1 MLVFR
6 STNPLLQLLRLVGS
20 EERPAMGVRK
30 DREQD
35 TVDPISCENMGIVG
49 HWVME
54 KEGCS
59 EDFGCSDWMTVDP
72 SMGNTVLLRAHQLMM
87 KTTWVKVITV
97 FL

>member
-1 MLVFR
+1 
-6 STNPLLQLLRLVGS
+6 
-20 EERPAMGVRK
+20 
-30 DREQD
+30 
-35 TVDPISCENMGIVG
+35 MGIVG